1 MRTLN
6 AFSVVFTV
14 LYHSSLP
21 QYQPPQSQQRY
32 PYQGIQQGS
41 FYGEQPP
48 GMQQQPLGQQRG
60 GPPPSNPYQQ
70 HNGGPGNQFTKLQ
83 QQQPRAGLS
92 SSVVNTPTKLIAY
105 GQSVNGAQVQIRLT
119 SYQNPNMALSNTT
132 TCNCPIAYCEFLP
145 QNQQNACSFSFVTV
159 ISSAYQSVQY
169 IQSDFN
175 PFFGSISTGNWTN
188 PYSFQMVSKPVSID
202 IFVQHLGVSI
212 DRVTANLLFFGRLT
226 LVDSFIVDL
235 SMFKNSGGGDQSLSL
250 VGLQLG
256 TQLQLILNIQC
267 INGMMGDMCD
277 LSCNIP
283 STYTTNNYA
292 ICTNNRTGDYFNCT
306 YNSYTSQVTLCQL
319 CATNG
324 NFNGTCMNSI
334 PTQYIGVSSAF
345 RVWTIV
351 LGCLLGIAI
360 LLILCL
366 IITYIIVKNR
376 EQYDEGPNYKAS
388 SKHANGKA
396 SRPLLEEQEWTRSTR
411 RPLATQYEDSF
422 VRNGISGTNSRQEHQ
437 V

>member
-1 MRTLN
+1 MRALD
-6 AFSVVFTV
+6 AFSLLFP
-14 LYHSSLP
+14 LLCHSSFQ

-32 PYQGIQQGS
+32 SYQGNQQGS
-41 FYGEQPP
+41 FYVQQPP
-48 GMQQQPLGQQRG
+48 GMQQHQQLGQLRG
-60 GPPPSNPYQQ
+60 EPPQSNLYQQ
-70 HNGGPGNQFTKLQ
+70 QYGGSANQFSQ
-83 QQQPRAGLS
+83 Q
-92 SSVVNTPTKLIAY
+92 IAY

-119 SYQNPNMALSNTT
+119 SYQNPTMALSNTT
-132 TCNCPIAYCEFLP
+132 TCSCPIAYCDFLP

-188 PYSFQMVSKPVSID
+188 PHSFQMISKPVSID

-212 DRVTANLLFFGRLT
+212 DSATANLLFFGKLT

-235 SMFKNSGGGDQSLSL
+235 SLFKKSGGGDQSLSL

-292 ICTNNRTGDYFNCT
+292 ICSNNRTGDYFNCT
-306 YNSYTSQVTLCQL
+306 YNSYTSQVVQCQL

-324 NFNGTCMNSI
+324 NFNGTCMNTI
-334 PTQYIGVSSAF
+334 PIQYI
-345 RVWTIV
+345 
-351 LGCLLGIAI
+351 
-360 LLILCL
+360 
-366 IITYIIVKNR
+366 
-376 EQYDEGPNYKAS
+376 
-388 SKHANGKA
+388 
-396 SRPLLEEQEWTRSTR
+396 
-411 RPLATQYEDSF
+411 
-422 VRNGISGTNSRQEHQ
+422 VRLYFTSNAL
-437 V
+437 

>member
-1 MRTLN
+1 MRALD
-6 AFSVVFTV
+6 AFSLLFA
-14 LYHSSLP
+14 LLCHSSFQ
-21 QYQPPQSQQRY
+21 QYQPLQSQQRY
-32 PYQGIQQGS
+32 SYQGNQQGS
-41 FYGEQPP
+41 FYGQQPP
-48 GMQQQPLGQQRG
+48 GMQQQQQLGQPRG
-60 GPPPSNPYQQ
+60 GPPQSNLYQQ
-70 HNGGPGNQFTKLQ
+70 QYGGSANQFSQQFSQSGRLQSQ
-83 QQQPRAGLS
+83 QQHRVASS

-119 SYQNPNMALSNTT
+119 SYQNPTMALSNTT
-132 TCNCPIAYCEFLP
+132 TCNCPIAYCDFLP
-145 QNQQNACSFSFVTV
+145 PNQQNACSFSFVTV

-188 PYSFQMVSKPVSID
+188 PHSFQMISKPVSID

-212 DRVTANLLFFGRLT
+212 DSATANLLFFGKLI

-235 SMFKNSGGGDQSLSL
+235 SIFKKSGGGDQSLSL

-267 INGMMGDMCD
+267 INGMMGEMCD

-283 STYTTNNYA
+283 SSYTANNYA
-292 ICTNNRTGDYFNCT
+292 ICSNNRTGDYFNCT
-306 YNSYTSQVTLCQL
+306 YNSYTSQVVQCQL

-324 NFNGTCMNSI
+324 NFNGTCMNTI
-334 PTQYIGVSSAF
+334 PIQYTGVSSAF

-360 LLILCL
+360 LLIFCL
-366 IITYIIVKNR
+366 IISYIM
-376 EQYDEGPNYKAS
+376 
-388 SKHANGKA
+388 
-396 SRPLLEEQEWTRSTR
+396 
-411 RPLATQYEDSF
+411 
-422 VRNGISGTNSRQEHQ
+422 
-437 V
+437 